1 MPQGTGGIMGEKVQ
15 LDEHSR
21 VDRLLP
27 WFVNDTLDHSER
39 EQVERHLD
47 ACHACRS
54 AASLLSSVQSTVRHS
69 IATPMTPQPSTDRL
83 LESIDR
89 FENKAGRSR
98 AIAVVAVAAS
108 FAAAFLVVALVLPD
122 QGKEGTV
129 PARYETTTSP
139 TQRSSMDYV
148 LELQFEAGISTAAQ
162 EQVLQGL
169 EAMEINPSGSSGT
182 YRITVSLP
190 AASLEELER
199 YTRDLESSGEVKS
212 VDVIAVQLPMKRR
225 Q

>member
-1 MPQGTGGIMGEKVQ
+1 MGEKVQ

-27 WFVNDTLDHSER
+27 WFVNDTLERSER

-69 IATPMTPQPSTDRL
+69 IASPMMPQPRTDRL

-89 FENKAGRSR
+89 YENKAGRSR
-98 AIAVVAVAAS
+98 TMTAVAVAAS

-122 QGKEGTV
+122 RDREATE

-139 TQRSSMDYV
+139 AQRSSMDYV
-148 LELQFEAGISTAAQ
+148 LELQFEAGTSMAEQ
-162 EQVLQGL
+162 ERVLQGL
-169 EAMEINPSGSSGT
+169 EATEIKRSGSSGL
-182 YRITVSLP
+182 YRIAVSLP

-199 YTRDLESSGEVKS
+199 YTSDLESSGEIKS
-212 VDVIAVQLPMKRR
+212 VDVVAVQLPMQRR

>member
-1 MPQGTGGIMGEKVQ
+1 MGEKVQ

-27 WFVNDTLDHSER
+27 WFVNGTLDHSER

-54 AASLLSSVQSTVRHS
+54 AASLLSSLQSTVRHS
-69 IATPMTPQPSTDRL
+69 IATPMMPQPRTDRL

-98 AIAVVAVAAS
+98 MLGTAVAAS

-122 QGKEGTV
+122 RGREATE

-139 TQRSSMDYV
+139 MQRSSMDYV
-148 LELQFEAGISTAAQ
+148 LDLQFEAGSSVAEQ
-162 EQVLQGL
+162 ERVLQGL
-169 EAMEINPSGSSGT
+169 EAMEINRGRSSGL

-199 YTRDLESSGEVKS
+199 YTRDLESSDEIKS
-212 VDVIAVQLPMKRR
+212 VDVVAVQLPMKRR

>member
-1 MPQGTGGIMGEKVQ
+1 MGEKVQ

-69 IATPMTPQPSTDRL
+69 IATPMTPQPRTDSL

-89 FENKAGRSR
+89 SESKAGRSR
-98 AIAVVAVAAS
+98 TIAVVAVAAS
-108 FAAAFLVVALVLPD
+108 FAGAFLVVSLVLPD
-122 QGKEGTV
+122 RDQEVTV
-129 PARYETTTSP
+129 PAHYETTTSP
-139 TQRSSMDYV
+139 APRSSMDYV
-148 LELQFEAGISTAAQ
+148 LDLQFEAGTSIAAQ

-169 EAMEINPSGSSGT
+169 EAMEINRSGSSGT

-199 YTRDLESSGEVKS
+199 YTRDLESSGEIES
-212 VDVIAVQLPMKRR
+212 VDVVAVQLPMKRR